1 MEVRQF
7 PRAYARFCGTLIWA
21 QWDKTSPPAPLPRG
35 EGRVGAPATRTGR
48 GTLRRGGELGDEV
61 PRTERERTI
70 ERTAGLWAGTAWAW
84 RCPKPVEEVT
94 GKGAATMAAPSGERG
109 ESTLQRV

>member
-1 MEVRQF
+1 M
-7 PRAYARFCGTLIWA
+7 
-21 QWDKTSPPAPLPRG
+21 
-35 EGRVGAPATRTGR
+35 GAPATRTGR

-84 RCPKPVEEVT
+84 RCLKPVEEVT

-109 ESTLQRV
+109 ESALQRVAFWGEVPSGNETHRVRRRPVLGAE